1 MPGTSGAEAADAS
14 LSRALATALRR
25 VVTAR
30 DHLEAQPLGSDAHQ
44 SALAGYLEAAVHHL
58 AVLAVAQA
66 QQNEL
71 LSAEVAELRARLDAL
86 GPTLH

>member
-1 MPGTSGAEAADAS
+1 MGAVPRSDAAEAG
-14 LSRALATALRR
+14 LSRELAAALRR

-30 DHLEAQPLGSDAHQ
+30 DHLEAQPPGSDTHQ

-86 GPTLH
+86 VPTVH